1 MKDFAQEL
9 AERAA
14 GDAMSRECPYTA
26 EYASEAFRQGFI
38 DGFIDGDSD
47 TAWAIHQMR
56 LRGKSERW
64 ETAYWKGTRCGRE
77 ASPRG
82 EQHDA
87 G

>member
-9 AERAA
+9 AERSADDA
-14 GDAMSRECPYTA
+14 IGDCPYTA
-26 EYASEAFRQGFI
+26 EYAREAFRQGFI
-38 DGFIDGDSD
+38 DGFIDGGSD

-64 ETAYWKGTRCGRE
+64 ETAYWKGNRLGRE

-82 EQHDA
+82 EQRDA